1 MQIITSLLEI
11 ESWDVIRYWDKT
23 MMKLMIWMH
32 KLKQNDK
39 ETEHGPQVTASYP
52 PKILFAPPFHVE
64 GQGEM
69 ENRLWK
75 QETQGLLTD
84 LFF

>member
-1 MQIITSLLEI
+1 
-11 ESWDVIRYWDKT
+11 

-52 PKILFAPPFHVE
+52 PKIVLASPFHVE

-84 LFF
+84 LVF